1 VEEKDIPN
9 LPAILA
15 AISLE
20 CIDADA
26 SVAADPEPAAPASAR
41 SNPLRHFMPRK
52 LPSSGLLPGSRAT
65 CVPKLQAE
73 LACALRFFLWSSV
86 YGSVFGEGGDL
97 DAFAMTMLA
106 LQEKLATWV
115 NREPTKRLNIHSA
128 CFVASHMG
136 CIHVTPQPVCRNPC
150 KGVRLALWPLPD
162 HRSLGMISEELTDS
176 KGADTTGA
184 QI

>member
-15 AISLE
+15 AIPLE
-20 CIDADA
+20 CTDA
-26 SVAADPEPAAPASAR
+26 SAAADPEGAAPASAR
-41 SNPLRHFMPRK
+41 SNPLRRFMPSRK
-52 LPSSGLLPGSRAT
+52 LPSSGLLPGGRPT

-106 LQEKLATWV
+106 LQEKVATWV
-115 NREPTKRLNIHSA
+115 NREPTKKLNIHSA

-150 KGVRLALWPLPD
+150 KGVRPSLSCFCRRPWLW
-162 HRSLGMISEELTDS
+162 G
-176 KGADTTGA
+176 
-184 QI
+184 